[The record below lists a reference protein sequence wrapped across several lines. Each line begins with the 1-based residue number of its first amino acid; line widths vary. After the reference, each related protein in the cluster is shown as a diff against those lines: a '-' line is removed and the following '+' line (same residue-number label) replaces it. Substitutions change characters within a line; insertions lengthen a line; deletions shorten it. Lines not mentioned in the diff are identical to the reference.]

1 MRVIEHFWYRIR
13 PAHLFLLPL
22 SLVFRAVVFLRRR
35 AFLAGWL
42 RRARLPVPVIVVGN
56 ISVGGTGKTP
66 LVLWLAQWLR
76 AQGMHPGIVSR
87 GYGGDGAP
95 QCVTPDADTRIVGDE
110 PVLLAARS
118 GCPVWIG
125 RRRAEAAL
133 RLLGDNPQTDVLI
146 SDDGLQHYAL
156 ARDAEIGV
164 VDGERRFGNG
174 MMLPAGPLREPRR
187 RLERVDA
194 VVVNGGEA
202 LDALRVPQ
210 YAMRLVGRTLVN
222 LRDMRQTADPSEL
235 AQETVFAVAGIG
247 NPERFFAHLRQL
259 GMRIRPQP
267 FPDHHPFTPEDLAF
281 AGDEPVV
288 MTQKDAVKCAAFAR
302 DNFWYLP
309 VDAQVDDDLGRR
321 ILDTLK
327 ARHGRQ
333 AS

>member
-13 PAHLFLLPL
+13 PAHLFLFPL
-22 SLVFRAVVFLRRR
+22 SLLFRAVVSMRRR

-42 RRARLPVPVIVVGN
+42 RHTRLPVPVIVVGN

-66 LVLWLAQWLR
+66 LVLWLAHWLR
-76 AQGMHPGIVSR
+76 AQGLQPGIISR
-87 GYGGDGAP
+87 GYGGKGAAQRVAP
-95 QCVTPDADTRIVGDE
+95 GADAHVAGDE
-110 PVLLAARS
+110 PVLLATRS

-125 RRRAEAAL
+125 RRRAEAAR
-133 RLLGDNPQTDVLI
+133 RLLEENPQTDVLI

-156 ARDAEIGV
+156 ARDAEIAV

-174 MMLPAGPLREPRR
+174 MMLPAGPLREPRH
-187 RLERVDA
+187 RLDEVDA
-194 VVVNGGEA
+194 IVVNGGER
-202 LDALRVPQ
+202 LDALRTPQ
-210 YAMRLVGRTLVN
+210 YAMQLAGSMLVN
-222 LRDMRQTADPSEL
+222 LRDPCRMVDPAAL
-235 AQETVFAVAGIG
+235 ARETVFAVAGIG
-247 NPERFFAHLRQL
+247 NPERFFAHLRRL
-259 GMRIRPQP
+259 GLRIRPQP
-267 FPDHHPFTPEDLAF
+267 FPDHHPFVPEDLAF

-309 VDAQVDDDLGRR
+309 VDAQVDDGLGRR

-333 AS
+333 AP